1 VFQERKEQQILEIS
15 VFSFTIEDP
24 SKKEQDNIKQLQ
36 RFRGTKTSWKY
47 NIYLQPIYKGLK
59 GGITY

>member
-1 VFQERKEQQILEIS
+1 VFQERKEQQIPNIS

-24 SKKEQDNIKQLQ
+24 SKKKQENMKQLQ
-36 RFRGTKTSWKY
+36 RFRGTRTSWKC
-47 NIYLQPIYKGLK
+47 NICLQPIYKGLK